1 MLLKLPGWNQYG
13 GWRIGIRSFDN
24 STRNVLDI
32 QAVPYIKKNTQLS
45 IIVDPSHASGHRYM
59 VESDSL
65 AAVAAGC
72 DGLIIEVH
80 DRPEEALSDKEQAI
94 DIEDL
99 RKILYK
105 VGKIKELISS

>member
-1 MLLKLPGWNQYG
+1 
-13 GWRIGIRSFDN
+13 
-24 STRNVLDI
+24 
-32 QAVPYIKKNTQLS
+32 
-45 IIVDPSHASGHRYM
+45 M